1 MALTEFTY
9 DSIDF
14 KICSDTDDITGIVF
28 STVAPVP
35 VYNRGYTYE
44 VYEFGNNGYG
54 VTTTYT
60 YNNGSTLRR
69 SITLWVFSTYQT
81 VPVLRRYRQ
90 NTGSSINVSSQN
102 YNLTDVSVEYP
113 EYSFY
118 AKNIVSMDYS
128 ISDGDYTSLNVNTV
142 NIPEDKAND
151 YGVVS
156 NQNVDYPGTSLAYVM
171 NSILQGETPQEDD
184 DPYIDVGDNEVE
196 GGGGDFDDSSIDI
209 DFPPTPVISVAD
221 AGFVSLLT
229 PTLSQIQA
237 LSSYMWSTSF
247 DPSQVKKLFANPMD
261 VFIGMSILPINIPS
275 SSTKTIKIAG
285 INTGLVM
292 NAADSQFVSVDF
304 GTLTI
309 KTGTG
314 GSYLDYSPYTKASI
328 FLPYIGWRDI
338 DIDEIMN
345 KTLHLKYCVD
355 IVSGGCVAWLK
366 CGGSVLYEWT
376 GQCAV
381 NIPLTS
387 IDFTSTASAAIS
399 AVGHIGSA
407 VGGMISGG
415 TSGAASLS
423 GFGPPGVVVGAMAG
437 GVSGAM
443 NGLAGLAQDALNAKP
458 TFPKSGSLGGPAGVM
473 GHQQAYIC
481 LHRPAM
487 AKPKYQSKY
496 MGYPSFITRKVS
508 DLVGT
513 GFNAFSDVR
522 LQGLGLLDTEIAEL
536 TTLLKGGVYL

>member
-1 MALTEFTY
+1 MVRNVQYNGQTFICVTAPDVVDYVIQMGGTTRHETFTPEGDTVFCHSYTKNPDSFFYIAFCKTDATSATLKYTLQVGSGTPSTNTCNILTGSGTSGGGFW
-9 DSIDF
+9 
-14 KICSDTDDITGIVF
+14 GNW
-28 STVAPVP
+28 STHTTPE
-35 VYNRGYTYE
+35 GYTIHDIGTAHNY
-44 VYEFGNNGYG
+44 VN
-54 VTTTYT
+54 TDPYT
-60 YNNGSTLRR
+60 
-69 SITLWVFSTYQT
+69 
-81 VPVLRRYRQ
+81 
-90 NTGSSINVSSQN
+90 SSVNVSN
-102 YNLTDVSVEYP
+102 AYYPTWGTDRYNLID
-113 EYSFY
+113 
-118 AKNIVSMDYS
+118 
-128 ISDGDYTSLNVNTV
+128 
-142 NIPEDKAND
+142 
-151 YGVVS
+151 
-156 NQNVDYPGTSLAYVM
+156 AYY
-171 NSILQGETPQEDD
+171 NWTPEDD
-184 DPYIDVGDNEVE
+184 DPYAGVGDNDVE
-196 GGGGDFDDSSIDI
+196 GGGGDFDDTSIDI
-209 DFPPTPVISVAD
+209 DFPPTPTISVAD

-229 PTLSQIQA
+229 PTLAQIQA
-237 LSSYMWSTSF
+237 LSSYMWSTAF
-247 DPSQVKKLFANPMD
+247 DETQIKKLFANPMD
-261 VFIGMSILPINIPS
+261 VFIGMSILPITIPS
-275 SSTKTIKIAG
+275 SNTKTISIAG
-285 INTGLVM
+285 INTGLAM
-292 NAADSQFVSVDF
+292 NLADSQFVNVDF

-345 KTLHLKYCVD
+345 KTLHLRYCVD

-376 GQCAV
+376 GQCAI

-399 AVGHIGSA
+399 AVGHLGSA
-407 VGGMISGG
+407 IGGMISGG
-415 TSGAASLS
+415 A
-423 GFGPPGVVVGAMAG
+423 
-437 GVSGAM
+437 SGAM
-443 NGLAGLAQDALNAKP
+443 SGADFGPAGIVAGAIGGSIGSAINGVAGLAQDALSAKP

-536 TTLLKGGVYL
+536 TALLKGGVYL

>member
-1 MALTEFTY
+1 MVRNVQHNGQTFICVTAPDVVKLDFIYGSSTRHETYIPEGDTVFCCSMTESPDSCLYIAFCKSDDTSATLKLTDQVGSGTVYTY
-9 DSIDF
+9 SCNILTGAGTVGPGFWGNWETHTTPEGYTIHDF
-14 KICSDTDDITGIVF
+14 GTARNHT
-28 STVAPVP
+28 T
-35 VYNRGYTYE
+35 GYTY
-44 VYEFGNNGYG
+44 
-54 VTTTYT
+54 TYKE
-60 YNNGSTLRR
+60 
-69 SITLWVFSTYQT
+69 
-81 VPVLRRYRQ
+81 
-90 NTGSSINVSSQN
+90 NVSDAYYPTWDSDR
-102 YNLTDVSVEYP
+102 YNLID
-113 EYSFY
+113 
-118 AKNIVSMDYS
+118 
-128 ISDGDYTSLNVNTV
+128 
-142 NIPEDKAND
+142 
-151 YGVVS
+151 
-156 NQNVDYPGTSLAYVM
+156 AYY
-171 NSILQGETPQEDD
+171 NWTPEDD
-184 DPYIDVGDNEVE
+184 DPYTGVGDNDIE
-196 GGGGDFDDSSIDI
+196 GGGGDFDDTSVDI

-247 DPSQVKKLFANPMD
+247 DPAQVKKLFANPMD

-275 SSTKTIKIAG
+275 SRTKTISIAG

-292 NAADSQFVSVDF
+292 NLADSQFVNVDF

-407 VGGMISGG
+407 IGGMISGG
-415 TSGAASLS
+415 ASGAMSGAAL
-423 GFGPPGVVVGAMAG
+423 GPGGMIAGAIGGGIGSAINGV
-437 GVSGAM
+437 
-443 NGLAGLAQDALNAKP
+443 AGLAQDALNAKP

-487 AKPKYQSKY
+487 ARPKYQNKY

-513 GFNAFSDVR
+513 GFNAFSDIR

-536 TTLLKGGVYL
+536 TALLKGGVYL